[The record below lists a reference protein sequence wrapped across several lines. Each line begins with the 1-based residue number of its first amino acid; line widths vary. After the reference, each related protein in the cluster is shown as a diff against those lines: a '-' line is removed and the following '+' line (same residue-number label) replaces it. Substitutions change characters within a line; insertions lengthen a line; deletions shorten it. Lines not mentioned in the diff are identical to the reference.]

1 MITNQNQKHLGLVVE
16 NNEFSNLEIRQRIM
30 EATFDLTKR
39 YYILMA
45 EKMSINNA
53 DILAR
58 FIISARKERN
68 IALSTVMIYI
78 VRISYLEN
86 FHKHKELGKMDR
98 NDIISFSVNL
108 RVAIHCTDGSILIIS
123 G

>member
-1 MITNQNQKHLGLVVE
+1 MGLVVE
-16 NNEFSNLEIRQRIM
+16 NNEFNNLEIRQRIM

-39 YYILMA
+39 YYVLMV

>member
-39 YYILMA
+39 YYTLMA